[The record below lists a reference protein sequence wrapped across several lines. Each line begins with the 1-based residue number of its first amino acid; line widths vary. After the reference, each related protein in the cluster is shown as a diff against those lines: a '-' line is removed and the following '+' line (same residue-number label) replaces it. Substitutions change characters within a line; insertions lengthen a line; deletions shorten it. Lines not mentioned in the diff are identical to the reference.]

1 MGSFKKISQ
10 ENYIIGYLALSGDNL
25 KKSQNQLNRLKKHF
39 KSNDIDIA
47 FINKAIKKNSNLRIY
62 ATLLNPD
69 KKLVKPKKK
78 QIKTTL
84 KKSKESKRIITK
96 KITIKEDNQ
105 PQKEITK
112 WEKDVLAA
120 KKNEKNNYCETDTE
134 RKIIDFKKDKLKII
148 NPKKIFT
155 PLNYCIKLSQVLM
168 LGKYEKLDIPK
179 IFLDKQTGCKSNECL
194 RKKSGKKVYMIFV
207 QKGQRHHA
215 RYPGSMIE
223 GMSWFELL
231 YQKKLRETTGSI
243 KRYLDNDY
251 KQVKKLLKQT
261 DEKKIYSLIKMNKGR
276 IKMREALGFSL
287 YDKTEDVI
295 EQQILLANF
304 LNKDELKVTKNAISP
319 NLVKRKELI
328 DRYKS
333 VLARYKEK
341 LEDEKQKKVNEK
353 NKS

>member
-1 MGSFKKISQ
+1 
-10 ENYIIGYLALSGDNL
+10 
-25 KKSQNQLNRLKKHF
+25 
-39 KSNDIDIA
+39 
-47 FINKAIKKNSNLRIY
+47 
-62 ATLLNPD
+62 
-69 KKLVKPKKK
+69 
-78 QIKTTL
+78 
-84 KKSKESKRIITK
+84 
-96 KITIKEDNQ
+96 
-105 PQKEITK
+105 
-112 WEKDVLAA
+112 
-120 KKNEKNNYCETDTE
+120 
-134 RKIIDFKKDKLKII
+134 
-148 NPKKIFT
+148 
-155 PLNYCIKLSQVLM
+155 
-168 LGKYEKLDIPK
+168 
-179 IFLDKQTGCKSNECL
+179 
-194 RKKSGKKVYMIFV
+194 
-207 QKGQRHHA
+207 
-215 RYPGSMIE
+215 MIE